1 MSVVVVTTWFPT
13 AVAPSRGSFVVRDTH
28 ALALHEDVRLVHL
41 VPPRDDD
48 GTRRLVHEGIDV
60 LRIPMDPRRP
70 DQVLRAAGQLR
81 RALRGAGL
89 VHSMAFSAL
98 LPLAVHRPRC
108 PWVHTEH
115 WSALTTPETLPALAR
130 LGLPALSQLLRMP
143 DRVTAVCEFLAR
155 PLRAVRGDRPTDV
168 VPCIVEPG
176 PVTPRRN
183 RADGTLRL
191 VSTGGLIPRKDPLI
205 AVETLARLVEDGV
218 DARLEWLGDG
228 PLREETLARAQQLG
242 VAERLEL
249 PGTVDG
255 AGVRAALARS
265 DLFFGPTRADNFF
278 VSAAEAIVSGRPV
291 VLGATGGQ
299 GEYVR
304 EEVGALVEVQDAAAY
319 AAAIRDVDA
328 RTRSLDA
335 QRIADTIGDAF
346 SSSTVG
352 EGYARVH
359 RLTRAGDADLPVRP
373 VVEGTAPADGR
384 TDPRPSLLVMS
395 FSDISR
401 DARVLKQVRMLSTE
415 YQVLTCGYGPA
426 PEGSTWHLR
435 IPEELKQWRLDKPL
449 VLARRYRRVYWEQE
463 VVAWVAAQ
471 GLPRTDVV
479 LADDVDTVPLAL
491 SLAPRGGVHADL
503 HEYAPRQKEDRLDW
517 RLVVAPYLRWIC
529 RTYVTRADSVTTVG
543 RGLAAE
549 YLREFGIR
557 AEVVTNAAPY
567 QELTPSRT
575 GRPLRIVHSGG
586 AMPSRRLD
594 LMITAMGEADLDA
607 TLDLYLVPSDPGYV
621 DRLREQAA
629 QLPEGRVRVHD
640 AVPYG
645 ELHAVLNGYDVGVF
659 VCPPTT
665 FNLANALPNKVFD
678 FVQARLALVVS
689 PTPEMRDLVADHD
702 LGAVT
707 AGFDAADL
715 ARTLRALD
723 VDAVRAAKAS
733 SDRHARELSAEQ
745 QSTAWETAV
754 RALAERS
761 GHGRT
766 D

>member
-346 SSSTVG
+346 S
-352 EGYARVH
+352 
-359 RLTRAGDADLPVRP
+359 
-373 VVEGTAPADGR
+373 
-384 TDPRPSLLVMS
+384 
-395 FSDISR
+395 
-401 DARVLKQVRMLSTE
+401 
-415 YQVLTCGYGPA
+415 
-426 PEGSTWHLR
+426 
-435 IPEELKQWRLDKPL
+435 
-449 VLARRYRRVYWEQE
+449 
-463 VVAWVAAQ
+463 
-471 GLPRTDVV
+471 
-479 LADDVDTVPLAL
+479 
-491 SLAPRGGVHADL
+491 
-503 HEYAPRQKEDRLDW
+503 
-517 RLVVAPYLRWIC
+517 
-529 RTYVTRADSVTTVG
+529 
-543 RGLAAE
+543 
-549 YLREFGIR
+549 
-557 AEVVTNAAPY
+557 
-567 QELTPSRT
+567 
-575 GRPLRIVHSGG
+575 
-586 AMPSRRLD
+586 
-594 LMITAMGEADLDA
+594 
-607 TLDLYLVPSDPGYV
+607 
-621 DRLREQAA
+621 
-629 QLPEGRVRVHD
+629 
-640 AVPYG
+640 
-645 ELHAVLNGYDVGVF
+645 
-659 VCPPTT
+659 
-665 FNLANALPNKVFD
+665 
-678 FVQARLALVVS
+678 
-689 PTPEMRDLVADHD
+689 
-702 LGAVT
+702 
-707 AGFDAADL
+707 
-715 ARTLRALD
+715 
-723 VDAVRAAKAS
+723 
-733 SDRHARELSAEQ
+733 
-745 QSTAWETAV
+745 
-754 RALAERS
+754 
-761 GHGRT
+761 
-766 D
+766 